1 MEDHLEGA
9 TDVEERIRPEV
20 QSAEE
25 GVSGKAR
32 GRKEADGVQGVGSDS
47 KGNVERVGRVA
58 GGGGREI
65 FEDRG
70 LLEQDGG
77 GQRDLHSVVR

>member
-20 QSAEE
+20 QRAEE

-32 GRKEADGVQGVGSDS
+32 GRKETDGVQGVGSDS
-47 KGNVERVGRVA
+47 KGNVERVGRVS

-70 LLEQDGG
+70 LLEHDGG
-77 GQRDLHSVVR
+77 GQRDLHAVVR

>member
-9 TDVEERIRPEV
+9 TDVEERMRPEV
-20 QSAEE
+20 QRAEE

-47 KGNVERVGRVA
+47 
-58 GGGGREI
+58 
-65 FEDRG
+65 
-70 LLEQDGG
+70 
-77 GQRDLHSVVR
+77 